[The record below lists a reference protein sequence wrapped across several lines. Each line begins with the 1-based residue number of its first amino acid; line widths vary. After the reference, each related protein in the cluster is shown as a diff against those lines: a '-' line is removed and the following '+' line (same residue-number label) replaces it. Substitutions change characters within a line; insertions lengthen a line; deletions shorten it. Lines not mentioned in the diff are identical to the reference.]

1 MGCIFSF
8 KYSIPLSTRRE
19 SPCLYGRAGEELQFR
34 PGRKAQPDVDGQTQF
49 PKQAVRRIAILVGL
63 AILVLARQQAVLA
76 GRVSGETAEGDWPAL
91 LEEAQ
96 RQFGTGNYLD
106 AIATLRSV
114 ISQNP
119 LSAEAFYWLGRSYY
133 EIRDFDNAV
142 SHAEKS
148 VALEPQNSVYR
159 DWLGRAYGAKA
170 DRERSF
176 SVARK
181 VKKQF
186 EQAVRLDPSNIMAR
200 EDLQEFCMQAPWIV
214 GGNKDEA
221 LAQVDAIAKIDPIEG
236 HLARAAFYAESA
248 KKPDLAEKEYREAL
262 AAKPGK
268 VDQYFEAA
276 IFFRQR
282 NELGDMNAAL
292 DAAAQVDPNEPRVAF
307 YRATGMIVAG
317 SDLERAEEYLKSYLA
332 STPDR
337 SDWPSHAGAREWL
350 GQLYE
355 KQGKTAE
362 AAEQYRAS
370 LQLEPG
376 RKSAKELL
384 AKLEKSSQ

>member
-1 MGCIFSF
+1 LHPLFQVQH
-8 KYSIPLSTRRE
+8 PLSITRQV
-19 SPCLYGRAGEELQFR
+19 PCLYRQAREVLSQFLL
-34 PGRKAQPDVDGQTQF
+34 GRKAQPNVDGQTQF
-49 PKQAVRRIAILVGL
+49 PKQAVCRIAVLIGL
-63 AILVLARQQAVLA
+63 AVLASGRRQAVLA
-76 GRVSGETAEGDWPAL
+76 GGVSGGTAEPDWPAL

-96 RQFGTGNYLD
+96 HQFGTGNYLD
-106 AIATLRSV
+106 AIVTLRSV

-119 LSAEAFYWLGRSYY
+119 LSAEGFYWAGRCYY

-142 SHAEKS
+142 AYEEKS
-148 VALEPQNSVYR
+148 VALQPQNSVYR

-170 DRERSF
+170 DREKSF
-176 SVARK
+176 SIARK

-186 EQAVRLDPSNIMAR
+186 QQAVRLDPSNIMAR
-200 EDLQEFCMQAPWIV
+200 KDLQEFCMLAPWIV

-221 LAQVDAIAKIDPIEG
+221 LAEVDAIAKIDPIEG

-262 AAKPGK
+262 AARPGK
-268 VDQYFEAA
+268 ADQYFEAA
-276 IFFRQR
+276 IFFRER
-282 NELGDMNAAL
+282 TELVDMNSAL
-292 DAAAQVDPNEPRVAF
+292 DAAAQADPHEPRLAF

-317 SDLERAEEYLKSYLA
+317 SDLERGEGYLKSYLA

-350 GQLYE
+350 GRLYE

-384 AKLEKSSQ
+384 TKLGKSSR

>member
-1 MGCIFSF
+1 M
-8 KYSIPLSTRRE
+8 
-19 SPCLYGRAGEELQFR
+19 
-34 PGRKAQPDVDGQTQF
+34 
-49 PKQAVRRIAILVGL
+49 
-63 AILVLARQQAVLA
+63 LA
-76 GRVSGETAEGDWPAL
+76 GGVSGGTAEPDWPAL

-96 RQFGTGNYLD
+96 HQFGTGNYLD

-119 LSAEAFYWLGRSYY
+119 LSAEGFYWAGRCYY

-142 SHAEKS
+142 AYEEKS
-148 VALEPQNSVYR
+148 VALQPQNSVYR

-170 DRERSF
+170 DREKSF
-176 SVARK
+176 SIARK

-186 EQAVRLDPSNIMAR
+186 QQAVRLDPSNIMAR
-200 EDLQEFCMQAPWIV
+200 KDLQEFCMLAPWIV

-221 LAQVDAIAKIDPIEG
+221 LAEVDAIAKIDPIEG

-262 AAKPGK
+262 AARPGK
-268 VDQYFEAA
+268 ADQYFEAA
-276 IFFRQR
+276 IFFRER
-282 NELGDMNAAL
+282 TELVDMNSAL
-292 DAAAQVDPNEPRVAF
+292 DAAAQADPNDPRLAF

-317 SDLERAEEYLKSYLA
+317 SDLERGEGYLKSYLA

-350 GQLYE
+350 GRLYE

-384 AKLEKSSQ
+384 TKLAKSSR